1 MTIFRYDRTW
11 EGLLSAV
18 FDAYSRRRF
27 PDVLL
32 GAGDPEPMFVDETYT
47 VVTDPARADRVW
59 TGLCAKLDS
68 RTRNML
74 MHVWL
79 SEEEGSD
86 ELIMRYVKKVF
97 DSPQSI
103 VMNFA
108 DPDVLAVHKLAMQ
121 VAHEGERVRQ
131 FVRLQKAADGSYF
144 GPIAPKY
151 NALPLAVEYFR
162 DRFGDQRWF
171 VYDTKR
177 HYGYYY
183 DLETVREVTLENDSH
198 LLEGKLGD
206 DIVAGDERLFQ
217 QAWRGYHKSLTIK
230 ERVNPRL
237 QRQHMPRRFWK
248 YLTEKQ

>member
-1 MTIFRYDRTW
+1 MFLFRYDKTW

-27 PDVLL
+27 PDSLL
-32 GAGDPEPMFVDETYT
+32 GAGDPEPMFVDETHT
-47 VVTDPARADRVW
+47 VVTDPWHADRVW
-59 TGLCAKLDS
+59 NGLCAKLDR

-79 SEEEGSD
+79 SEEDGSD
-86 ELIMRYVKKVF
+86 ALLVRYMRKVF
-97 DSPQSI
+97 DSPRSI
-103 VMNFA
+103 VTNFG
-108 DPDVLAVHKLAMQ
+108 DLDVLAVHKLAMQ
-121 VAHEGERVRQ
+121 VAREGEHVRQ
-131 FVRLQKAADGSYF
+131 FVRFQKASDGSYF

-151 NALPLAVEYFR
+151 NALPLAVDYFR
-162 DRFGDQRWF
+162 DRFADQPWL

-177 HYGYYY
+177 HYGYHY
-183 DLETVREVTLENDSH
+183 DLTTVREVTMEDDRH

-206 DIVAGDERLFQ
+206 DIMADDEKMFQ

-230 ERVNPRL
+230 ERINPRL